1 MTQLET
7 PSQHSRQLSQL
18 DEAERYRCFDDLQLT
33 MPNVWESMR
42 LDMEDESV
50 VVVPSISIERAT
62 PGSGTVMQALEERAL
77 FLLLLLRQPRLRM
90 IYVTSQPISES
101 IIEYYLGLLPGVI
114 PSHAR
119 ERLTLFPIGD
129 ASGVP
134 LSAKLLAR
142 PRILRE
148 IRSLIPNPDRSHLIP
163 YNTTPLERDVALS
176 LRIPMYGADPRLEDL
191 GSKTGCRRMFEELGV
206 RCPVGAEDLHTV
218 DDIVAGVQSMR
229 ARRPS
234 LSQAIVKLNE
244 GVSGAGNAMVDLS
257 GLPESGSPNE
267 AAAIKDCLLRMQ
279 PESEKLTVDAYLA
292 AFEKHGGIVEERI
305 TGEALTSPSVQMRAL
320 PDGTVE
326 LLSTHDQLLGGAS
339 GQKYLGCVFPANPD
353 YAAAIAEP
361 AMVIGR
367 RLAELGALG
376 RFAVDFVVVQDES
389 GAWTPYAI
397 ELNLRKGGTTHPFLT
412 LQFLT
417 DGTYDGARGVFLT
430 PSGSRKYLV
439 ATDHFEDDRLKALTV
454 RELFDVVVRHG
465 LHFDQARRTGV
476 VFHMISCLTECGRV
490 GLTAVGDTPEDA
502 WQIYEKAQSEVLQ
515 EAEQALE
522 EGSISRAERCS
533 TVSLKPTDREGCGL
547 VDHAVHAIKSV
558 RDAGSSRR
566 GAIADRVAVGA
577 QVDGLAG
584 IQRADDD
591 RRRADVA
598 HELIRWFAEQSD
610 CGDVVGHLG
619 WHRRGYER
627 SRHSFRYDSR
637 GDEPR
642 YDGAL
647 RESAEHD
654 PGVGAVR
661 RRGLDVGRRVP
672 DPLDHRSG
680 ELDPADPKSL
690 LAG

>member
-7 PSQHSRQLSQL
+7 AARKLSQL
-18 DEAERYRCFDDLQLT
+18 DEAERYRYFDELQLT
-33 MPNVWESMR
+33 MPAVWQSMR

-50 VVVPSISIERAT
+50 VVVPSISIERTT
-62 PGSGTVMQALEERAL
+62 PGSGTVMQAMEERAL

-90 IYVTSQPISES
+90 LYVTSQPIPES

-119 ERLTLFPIGD
+119 ARLTLVPVGD
-129 ASGVP
+129 ASTTP

-142 PRILRE
+142 PRLLRE

-191 GSKTGCRRMFEELGV
+191 GSKTGCRRMFEDLGV
-206 RCPVGAEDLHTV
+206 RCPVGAEDLRTV

-244 GVSGAGNAMVDLS
+244 GVSGAGNAMVDLR
-257 GLPESGSPNE
+257 GLPDPDSPDE
-267 AAAIKDCLLRMQ
+267 AAVIRDRIMNMA
-279 PESEKLTVDAYLA
+279 PEAETLSVGTYLT
-292 AFEKHGGIVEERI
+292 AFEKNGGIVEERI
-305 TGEALTSPSVQMRAL
+305 TGEALESPSVQMRAL
-320 PDGTVE
+320 PEGAVE
-326 LLSTHDQLLGGAS
+326 LLSTHDQLLGGPS
-339 GQKYLGCVFPANPD
+339 GQKYLGCVFPANPA

-361 AMVIGR
+361 AMVIGK

-376 RFAVDFVVVQDES
+376 RFAVDFVVVQDNT

-417 DGTYDGARGVFLT
+417 DGTYDGDRGVFLT
-430 PSGSRKYLV
+430 PSGSEKHLI

-490 GLTAVGDTPEDA
+490 GLTAVGDTAEDA
-502 WQIYEKAQSEVLQ
+502 RRIYEQAQSVVLQ

-522 EGSISRAERCS
+522 EG
-533 TVSLKPTDREGCGL
+533 
-547 VDHAVHAIKSV
+547 AVI
-558 RDAGSSRR
+558 G
-566 GAIADRVAVGA
+566 
-577 QVDGLAG
+577 
-584 IQRADDD
+584 
-591 RRRADVA
+591 
-598 HELIRWFAEQSD
+598 
-610 CGDVVGHLG
+610 
-619 WHRRGYER
+619 
-627 SRHSFRYDSR
+627 
-637 GDEPR
+637 
-642 YDGAL
+642 
-647 RESAEHD
+647 
-654 PGVGAVR
+654 
-661 RRGLDVGRRVP
+661 
-672 DPLDHRSG
+672 
-680 ELDPADPKSL
+680 
-690 LAG
+690 

>member
-1 MTQLET
+1 MTQLEA
-7 PSQHSRQLSQL
+7 PSQPGRQLSQL
-18 DEAERYRCFDDLQLT
+18 DEDERYRCFDDLQLT
-33 MPNVWESMR
+33 MPSVWESMR
-42 LDMEDESV
+42 LDLEDESV

-62 PGSGTVMQALEERAL
+62 PGSGTVMSALEERAL

-90 IYVTSQPISES
+90 IYVTSQPVSES

-119 ERLTLFPIGD
+119 ARLTLVPVGD
-129 ASGVP
+129 ASGIS
-134 LSAKLLAR
+134 LSSKLLAR
-142 PRILRE
+142 PRLLRE
-148 IRSLIPNPDRSHLIP
+148 IRSLIPNQDRSHMIP

-218 DDIVAGVQSMR
+218 DDIVAGVQGMR

-234 LSQAIVKLNE
+234 LRQAIVKLNE

-257 GLPESGSPNE
+257 ELPAPDSPDE
-267 AAAIKDCLLRMQ
+267 AAVIRDRVLNLQ
-279 PESEKLTVDAYLA
+279 PEAESLSVEVYLA

-376 RFAVDFVVVQDES
+376 RFAVDFVVVQDS
-389 GAWTPYAI
+389 TGAWTLYAI

-412 LQFLT
+412 LQF
-417 DGTYDGARGVFLT
+417 RGVFLT
-430 PSGSRKYLV
+430 PSGSSKYLV

-454 RELFDVVVRHG
+454 PELFDVVVRHG

-502 WQIYEKAQSEVLQ
+502 WRIYEKAQSVVLQ

-522 EGSISRAERCS
+522 EGC
-533 TVSLKPTDREGCGL
+533 
-547 VDHAVHAIKSV
+547 
-558 RDAGSSRR
+558 
-566 GAIADRVAVGA
+566 
-577 QVDGLAG
+577 
-584 IQRADDD
+584 
-591 RRRADVA
+591 
-598 HELIRWFAEQSD
+598 
-610 CGDVVGHLG
+610 VVG
-619 WHRRGYER
+619 
-627 SRHSFRYDSR
+627 
-637 GDEPR
+637 
-642 YDGAL
+642 
-647 RESAEHD
+647 
-654 PGVGAVR
+654 
-661 RRGLDVGRRVP
+661 
-672 DPLDHRSG
+672 
-680 ELDPADPKSL
+680 
-690 LAG
+690 